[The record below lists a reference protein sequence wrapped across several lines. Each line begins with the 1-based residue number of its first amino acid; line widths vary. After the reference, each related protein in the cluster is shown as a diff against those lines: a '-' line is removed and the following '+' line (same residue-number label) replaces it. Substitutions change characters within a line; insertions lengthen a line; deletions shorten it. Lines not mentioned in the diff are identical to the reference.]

1 MENAMAPEARGLGA
15 GWALLAEA
23 GPAGQAGFAV
33 ILLTCALLALR
44 GAGPGAVL
52 AVLIAAMRRPRG

>member
-1 MENAMAPEARGLGA
+1 MEDAMGREAQGVGA
-15 GWALLAEA
+15 GWTLLAET

-44 GAGPGAVL
+44 GAVPGAAL
-52 AVLIAAMRRPRG
+52 AALIAAMRRPRG